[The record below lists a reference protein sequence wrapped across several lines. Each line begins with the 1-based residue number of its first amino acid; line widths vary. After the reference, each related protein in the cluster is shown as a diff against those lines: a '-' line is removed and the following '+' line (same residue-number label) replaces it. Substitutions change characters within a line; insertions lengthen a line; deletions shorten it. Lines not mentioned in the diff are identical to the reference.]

1 MRLTFC
7 AACGSPEDLQHHR
20 LIPRAEGGSDEE
32 RNLITLCF
40 GCHLKLHERQRNGR
54 YRTSEQPNAG
64 LRAAARRGTAT
75 LIEKARQR
83 DANVL
88 PVIRELEARGP
99 LTLPE
104 LAEALNARGVKTA
117 RGARWHAAS
126 VARLFARNGLPTR
139 SRERKSVS

>member
-1 MRLTFC
+1 VRLTFC
-7 AACGSPEDLQHHR
+7 AACGSTEALQHHR
-20 LIPRAEGGSDEE
+20 LVPRAEGGSDEE

-40 GCHLKLHERQRNGR
+40 GCHLKLHERQQNGR
-54 YRTSEQPNAG
+54 YRASEQPNAG

-75 LIEKARQR
+75 LIEQARQR

-104 LAEALNARGVKTA
+104 IAEALNARGVKTA
-117 RGARWHAAS
+117 RGARWHPAS
-126 VARLFARNGLPTR
+126 VARLLARNGLPTR